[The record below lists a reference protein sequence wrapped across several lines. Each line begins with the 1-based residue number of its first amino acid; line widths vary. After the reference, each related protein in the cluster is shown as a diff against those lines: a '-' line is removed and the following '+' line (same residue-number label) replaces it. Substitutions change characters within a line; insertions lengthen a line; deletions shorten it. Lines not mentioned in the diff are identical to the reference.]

1 MSVTITNAPAPQG
14 SVAAPERPTITV
26 NTQPKGNSV
35 LEKIKQRYGSLNN
48 AVKAPLNKQGQPI
61 PPQPQGNRVETP
73 PSPLKSENQPNS
85 TGSVE
90 APVAS
95 EAKKEQLNPQLA
107 ALARRERANRE
118 AQRKLQEERA
128 AWEAEKAK
136 FVPKERLSSDTLRT
150 LAEAGISYDKLV
162 ELQLAQ
168 APQDPQQQL
177 LDKIAALEQ
186 RLASTTE
193 QVENT
198 LKTRDQQSYDQA
210 KKQIQADVDLLVS
223 SDPAYETLKATGQTK
238 EVVALI
244 EKVFNEEGIIL
255 DVEDAARAI
264 EDVAFEQESKRLE
277 RLQQL
282 SKFKA
287 KLAPKEEATPAQP
300 GAAQRGSTTITNNM
314 GSTRPL
320 SPRERAILAFEQAN
334 KARS

>member
-1 MSVTITNAPAPQG
+1 
-14 SVAAPERPTITV
+14 
-26 NTQPKGNSV
+26 V

-48 AVKAPLNKQGQPI
+48 AVKAPVNKQGQPI
-61 PPQPQGNRVETP
+61 PPQPQGNRAETSP
-73 PSPLKSENQPNS
+73 NPLKSENQPNS
-85 TGSVE
+85 TANVE
-90 APVAS
+90 AKAAP
-95 EAKKEQLNPQLA
+95 EAKKEQLNPQLV

-210 KKQIQADVDLLVS
+210 KKQIQADVDLLVG

-277 RLQQL
+277 QLQKL

-287 KLAPKEEATPAQP
+287 KLAPQATEATQAQP
-300 GAAQRGSTTITNNM
+300 GATRQGSTTITNNM

-334 KARS
+334 KARG